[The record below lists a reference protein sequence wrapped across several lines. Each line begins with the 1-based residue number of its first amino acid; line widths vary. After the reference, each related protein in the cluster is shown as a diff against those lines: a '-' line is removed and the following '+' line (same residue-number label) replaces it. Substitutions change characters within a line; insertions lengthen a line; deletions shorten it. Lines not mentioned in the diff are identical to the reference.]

1 MVRKYFI
8 LFFIV
13 NSRVKNYWNSLY
25 ITLFVFACFKAVQY
39 IDASDENM
47 KDEYDSDYDS
57 EDESDDLENLLD

>member
-1 MVRKYFI
+1 M
-8 LFFIV
+8 
-13 NSRVKNYWNSLY
+13 KNYWNSLY